1 MNKKNYPVKQNPLI
15 NLDDLFPVEPQLT
28 SNKIFKS
35 LKCYKWQVVSGN
47 HQDTLNPNY
56 TPPQKKI

>member
-35 LKCYKWQVVSGN
+35 LKCYK
-47 HQDTLNPNY
+47 
-56 TPPQKKI
+56 